1 MDIDEKENVILIKD
15 GVKFTIDEGTSIQ
28 TEPETDSV
36 VEVKTRAGFVKS
48 VAKALLNG
56 AAEPTEKNWHISE
69 AVKNK
74 WVEDDLTSAQW
85 ANPISR
91 GEAAAI
97 LVRAKG
103 YERGWNYEYND
114 VQGDKY
120 EKEIMTVLA
129 QGLIEGYST
138 GNFKPDSAL
147 SVKDSEIIIENMGK
161 PFEELSKNWK
171 LSPDGRKLRVVNLPS
186 NAEDFPY
193 ILADTSNEYYEGCAI
208 ISKETGA
215 YYDLMAKRPKNIIRP
230 VDLTKD
236 LCDIPYMGY
245 RKDDDGYEDAVAF
258 RTPYLYIYR
267 DQAKFELVLSRY
279 KRYLELN
286 TNVDYRTIDDS
297 WAEEMSLA
305 LYPQFSREEY
315 REAQGDGTGR
325 NIFQFYVDYA
335 KKHKIIIKSN
345 RIQVEPSA
353 VYNMDDMMVFR
364 AYVDFDVINFEN
376 LGTYDEDY
384 FLLTWGNN
392 VGDIESERVVKG
404 NYKGHLN
411 NLWTFSKYAKRDT
424 DFVSASTEETGVALG
439 IFDKHFE
446 IKAFE

>member
-15 GVKFTIDEGTSIQ
+15 GV
-28 TEPETDSV
+28 
-36 VEVKTRAGFVKS
+36 
-48 VAKALLNG
+48 
-56 AAEPTEKNWHISE
+56 
-69 AVKNK
+69 
-74 WVEDDLTSAQW
+74 
-85 ANPISR
+85 
-91 GEAAAI
+91 
-97 LVRAKG
+97 
-103 YERGWNYEYND
+103 
-114 VQGDKY
+114 
-120 EKEIMTVLA
+120 
-129 QGLIEGYST
+129 
-138 GNFKPDSAL
+138 
-147 SVKDSEIIIENMGK
+147 
-161 PFEELSKNWK
+161 
-171 LSPDGRKLRVVNLPS
+171 
-186 NAEDFPY
+186 
-193 ILADTSNEYYEGCAI
+193 
-208 ISKETGA
+208 
-215 YYDLMAKRPKNIIRP
+215 
-230 VDLTKD
+230 
-236 LCDIPYMGY
+236 
-245 RKDDDGYEDAVAF
+245 
-258 RTPYLYIYR
+258 
-267 DQAKFELVLSRY
+267 KFELVLSRY

-411 NLWTFSKYAKRDT
+411 NLWTYSKYAKRDT